1 MIELG
6 VMILIHIG
14 DVKNRCRLSSLLD
27 ECREKLDGQKNVAN
41 LIKDYGSIWN
51 VIISSIILAGLYS
64 SKFAPERALRHDWLI
79 RLPCTETQIAYDESV
94 LYPYIVAAT
103 LLQHNHACLIPK

>member
-1 MIELG
+1 MQKKI
-6 VMILIHIG
+6 
-14 DVKNRCRLSSLLD
+14 DD
-27 ECREKLDGQKNVAN
+27 QKNVTN
-41 LIKDYGSIWN
+41 LIKDYENIWN
-51 VIISSIILAGLYS
+51 MIISSIILAGLYS

-103 LLQHNHACLIPK
+103 LLQHYHACLIPK

>member
-6 VMILIHIG
+6 VMILINIG
-14 DVKNRCRLSSLLD
+14 DVKNRCFLFSLMD
-27 ECREKLDGQKNVAN
+27 DCREKLDSQKNVAN

-64 SKFAPERALRHDWLI
+64 SKFAPERALHHDWLI

-103 LLQHNHACLIPK
+103 LLQHYHARLIPK